1 MPWLSRQKP
10 KAGVHSELGSA
21 SPSLPSRSQAPGP
34 CDCSDAAPALAVRT
48 TADGRA
54 LSGALLRR
62 SAAATP
68 AVRAQ
73 CSRAQ
78 PRPPGRSRR
87 EPQPPGTAAA
97 GDHARP
103 PPAGARSPGQALR
116 RCFSNSDSSSRN
128 SNQQVCGG
136 VQGRLEV
143 AASRSAASA
152 LILPPPPPLPAPPGS
167 NLTPAGGLDPPP
179 GSARN
184 ARTACTTQDGGGPA
198 REPRP
203 GFATR
208 RALDQSLLEFRGK
221 GREQEIAP
229 PPRCHGVSLRGSST
243 LEGLSRST
251 VCSSLGK

>member
-1 MPWLSRQKP
+1 MRLQRRGPSVGREDHGKRESLVWSSPR
-10 KAGVHSELGSA
+10 SLG
-21 SPSLPSRSQAPGP
+21 GG
-34 CDCSDAAPALAVRT
+34 DAR
-48 TADGRA
+48 G
-54 LSGALLRR
+54 
-62 SAAATP
+62 
-68 AVRAQ
+68 
-73 CSRAQ
+73 
-78 PRPPGRSRR
+78 
-87 EPQPPGTAAA
+87 PGTAAA

-116 RCFSNSDSSSRN
+116 RCFSSSDSSSRN

-167 NLTPAGGLDPPP
+167 NLTPAGGLGPPEI
-179 GSARN
+179 
-184 ARTACTTQDGGGPA
+184 RTERPDALHDSRWRRGLP
-198 REPRP
+198 EPLP

-229 PPRCHGVSLRGSST
+229 PPRGHGVVYGEARLSR
-243 LEGLSRST
+243 GLSRSPLG
-251 VCSSLGK
+251 SSLRK